1 MQRRK
6 SDNMD
11 IYRDKKFLFLL
22 ALFVLLT
29 ASIYFLGTYSGIFL
43 ILALILF
50 GTFSLMWKEKHLKI
64 AGLVFL
70 VLLALLNI
78 GINGMKFGIDFEG
91 GTRIPIVLDRSVDQD
106 TMDEL
111 VQTIKKRVNVLG
123 LTEVKV
129 RAIGSSQVNVEVP
142 SGDEERINFI
152 EEVLSHQGLYLGIV
166 DGEVAISGENI
177 FSTSI
182 RPLYGEQ
189 LTRIRAD
196 WGISFSID
204 KEGAE
209 QFADAAY
216 GKADYP
222 IYMYLDRPTD
232 AVLFYTRDQ
241 LESAMMEDSGEKETV
256 KALEDALKFNEGNQ
270 TIEVYILDDI
280 DFDNESVTHKTNKT
294 KAVIHEDTPQEYKNS
309 LASAGFVLDEHTEE
323 EIVPEFIRTQ
333 TGVLVVQKLEATGLL
348 SSPTLS
354 ADITQGIPSY
364 FYAITGSVL
373 STDPAA
379 KADEARD
386 RTKSMESILKG
397 GSLPVSITLGSRTTL
412 PASLG
417 KEFLNLSLIAIAS
430 ALIVI
435 SIFIGFRY
443 MKLRAIAPIIAISM
457 AELAILLSILGSF
470 TIDLAA
476 MAGIIAAIGVGVD
489 AQIVITD
496 ELLKKDQHTIKEKT
510 DHAFAIIR
518 TNVIVASLAMLPL
531 LFSGLVEIIG
541 FAISTILGSL
551 LGYLLSRPAYAV
563 IVEKVLG
570 IEEKD

>member
-1 MQRRK
+1 M
-6 SDNMD
+6 N
-11 IYRDKKFLFLL
+11 ILRDRKFLL
-22 ALFVLLT
+22 LFVLF
-29 ASIYFLGTYSGIFL
+29 AMFVGAIYIWGDYSGVFL
-43 ILALILF
+43 ILALVLF
-50 GTFSLMWKEKHLKI
+50 GTLSLMWKEKHLKI

-70 VLLALLNI
+70 VLLSLINI
-78 GINGMKFGIDFEG
+78 GINSMKFGIDFEG
-91 GTRIPIVLDRSVDQD
+91 GTRIPIVLERAVDQN

-129 RAIGSSQVNVEVP
+129 RAVGSTQVNVEIP
-142 SGDEERINFI
+142 SGDEDRIAFI
-152 EEVLSHQGLYLGIV
+152 EDVLSHQGVYMGVV
-166 DGEVAISGENI
+166 DGKIGITGENI

-182 RPLYGEQ
+182 RPLYADQ
-189 LTRIRAD
+189 LARQRAD

-204 KEGAE
+204 QKGAE
-209 QFADAAY
+209 QFAEAAY

-222 IYMYLDRPTD
+222 VYMYLDRPLD

-241 LESAMMEDSGEKETV
+241 LESVMLEDSSEKETI
-256 KALEDALKFNEGNQ
+256 KSLEDALVLEGGQ

-280 DFDNESVTHKTNKT
+280 DFENTTIAPKTNKT
-294 KAVIHEDTPQEYKNS
+294 KAIVHEDIPKQYRDD
-309 LASAGFVLDEHTEE
+309 LVSAGFVLDEKPDE
-323 EIVPEFIRTQ
+323 EIMPEFIRTG
-333 TGVLVVQKLEATGLL
+333 TGVLVVEKLEAAGLL
-348 SSPTLS
+348 SAPTLS

-364 FYAITGSVL
+364 YYAITGSVQT
-373 STDPAA
+373 TDPVA
-379 KADEARD
+379 KANEISD
-386 RTKSMESILKG
+386 RTKYMESILKG

-417 KEFLNLSLIAIAS
+417 EEFLNLSLIGIAA
-430 ALIVI
+430 ALIII
-435 SIFIGFRY
+435 SIFIGLRY
-443 MKLRAIAPIIAISM
+443 RHLTAIVAIVAISM

-496 ELLKKDQHTIKEKT
+496 ELLKKDQHTVKEKT
-510 DHAFAIIR
+510 DHAFSIIR
-518 TNVIVASLAMLPL
+518 TNVIVASLSMLPL

-563 IVEKVLG
+563 IVEKILG
-570 IEEKD
+570 IKESD

>member
-1 MQRRK
+1 ME
-6 SDNMD
+6 
-11 IYRDKKFLFLL
+11 IYKDKKFLFLL
-22 ALFVLLT
+22 ALFALLT
-29 ASIYFLGTYSGIFL
+29 ASIYFFGTYSGIFL

-50 GTFSLMWKEKHLKI
+50 GAFSLMWKEKHLKI

-70 VLLALLNI
+70 VLLALINI

-91 GTRIPIVLDRSVDQD
+91 GTRIPIVLEKAVDQN

-129 RAIGSSQVNVEVP
+129 RAVGSSQVNVEVP
-142 SGDEERINFI
+142 SGDEERISFI

-166 DGEVAISGENI
+166 DGEVAITGENI

-189 LTRIRAD
+189 LTRTRAD

-204 KEGAE
+204 KDGAE

-232 AVLFYTRDQ
+232 AVLFFTRDQ
-241 LESAMMEDSGEKETV
+241 LESVMLEDSGEKETV
-256 KALEDALKFNEGNQ
+256 KSLEDALELNEENQ

-280 DFDNESVTHKTNKT
+280 DFDNESVTPKTNKT

-309 LASAGFVLDEHTEE
+309 LVSAGFVLDEHTEE
-323 EIVPEFIRTQ
+323 EILPEFIRTQ
-333 TGVLVVQKLEATGLL
+333 TGVLVVQKLEAVGLL

-373 STDPAA
+373 STDPVA

-417 KEFLNLSLIAIAS
+417 KEFLNLSLIGIAA

-496 ELLKKDQHTIKEKT
+496 ELLKKDQHTVKEKT

>member
-1 MQRRK
+1 
-6 SDNMD
+6 MD
-11 IYRDKKFLFLL
+11 LFSVFRDKKFILLFVLF
-22 ALFVLLT
+22 ALFVAAT
-29 ASIYFLGTYSGIFL
+29 YVWGAYSGIFL
-43 ILALILF
+43 ILALIMF
-50 GTFSLMWKEKHLKI
+50 GTFSLLWKEKHLKI

-70 VLLALLNI
+70 VLLALVNI
-78 GINGMKFGIDFEG
+78 GLNGMKFGIDFEG
-91 GTRIPIVLDRSVDQD
+91 GTRIPIVLERAVDQN

-129 RAIGSSQVNVEVP
+129 RAVGSSQVNVEIP
-142 SGDEERINFI
+142 SGDEDRIKFI
-152 EEVLSHQGLYLGIV
+152 EDVLSHQGVYMGIV
-166 DGEVAISGENI
+166 DGKIGITGENI

-182 RPLYGEQ
+182 RALYSDQ
-189 LTRIRAD
+189 LVRQRAD

-204 KEGAE
+204 QEGAE
-209 QFADAAY
+209 QFAEAAY

-222 IYMYLDRPTD
+222 VYMYLDRPTD

-241 LESAMMEDSGEKETV
+241 LEPVMLEDSSEKETI
-256 KALEDALKFNEGNQ
+256 KSLEDALKLEGNQ
-270 TIEVYILDDI
+270 TIEVYILDDT
-280 DFDNESVTHKTNKT
+280 DFSNESIEPKTENT
-294 KAVIHEDTPQEYKNS
+294 TAIIHENTPQEFKNA
-309 LASAGFVLDEHTEE
+309 LVSAGFELDEYPEA
-323 EIVPEFIRTQ
+323 EILPEFIRTT
-333 TGVLVVQKLEATGLL
+333 TGVLVVEKLEAVGLL
-348 SSPTLS
+348 SAPTLS
-354 ADITQGIPSY
+354 ADITQGVPSY
-364 FYAITGSVL
+364 YYAITGSVQA
-373 STDPAA
+373 TDPSE
-379 KADEARD
+379 KAEEIRD
-386 RTKSMESILKG
+386 RTKYMESILKG

-417 KEFLNLSLIAIAS
+417 EEFLNLSLIGIAA

-435 SIFIGFRY
+435 SIFIGLRY
-443 MKLRAIAPIIAISM
+443 MRIKAILPIVAISM

-496 ELLKKDQHTIKEKT
+496 ELLKKDKHTVKEKT
-510 DHAFAIIR
+510 DHAFSIIR
-518 TNVIVASLAMLPL
+518 TNVVVASLSMLPL

-563 IVEKVLG
+563 IVEKILG
-570 IEEKD
+570 IREKD